1 MKALLKFAFLLF
13 TFVSISIADGV
24 AGIAAVSGTQP
35 ITVSDAMADLEG
47 KKTLFC
53 GILDAQTKKEIGYI
67 PNSVFVDSK
76 NWRSAL
82 PKDKNVKVIF
92 YGKNRMSFEPAEL
105 SLLAKSAGYN
115 NTFILTEGIE
125 GWILNGGKSIKTGL
139 EEWNTS
145 PNILDY
151 KDSIHAEM
159 VFGKIPACSDCHS
172 EEKGSINPNLATNK
186 NLISLNCAKCHE
198 KAQQHLQES
207 AHAPKKAKLS
217 FANLINVD
225 LTNDKGKNLPN
236 CLDCHGVH
244 QKNEAYNLANPR
256 TIAEIS
262 CEKCHEG
269 KMKTFLNSFHG
280 KALLLSKNNVAD
292 FEQLPTCASCH
303 GKHNILP
310 TDNRNSTLYG
320 EAKINTCA
328 KCHEGASLNFTEFKA
343 HADHHDADKFPLL
356 NGVFKFMMGLVIAVF
371 VFFGVHTLLWCIRLL
386 WLKLSHPDEWK
397 AAKEKSKA
405 DKVHIKRFTLFQKV
419 QHFFMAASFL
429 GLSVSGLGQKFY
441 DAAWAQS
448 LIDLLGG
455 PLMATQIH
463 HFSAVIMFIVFFSHI
478 GQIISCKVKSGWT
491 LKDFFGPDGLM
502 PNWQDFKDLA
512 AHFKWFFGKGER
524 PQFDRWTYWE
534 KFDYL
539 AVFWG
544 MFMIGITG
552 LMLWFPVGAT
562 ALLGGEWLNVA
573 TVIHSDEA
581 LLAMGFIFAVHFF
594 NTHFRADRFPM
605 DMVIFS
611 GSLSQSEV
619 QHERSKWFDR
629 LKKAGK
635 LDELLIKGFDFPYA
649 TLSKVVGIAMLVTG
663 LFFLV
668 LMIVA
673 GLSYL

>member
-1 MKALLKFAFLLF
+1 MKKMLKFVFLLF
-13 TFVSISIADGV
+13 AFVSISIADGV
-24 AGIAAVSGTQP
+24 AGIAAVEGTQP

-53 GILDAQTKKEIGYI
+53 GTIDAQIKKEIGYI
-67 PNSVFVDSK
+67 PNSVFVDAK
-76 NWRSAL
+76 NWRSAM
-82 PKDKNVKVIF
+82 PKDKNAKIIF
-92 YGKNRMSFEPAEL
+92 YGKDRMSFEPAEI
-105 SLLAKSAGYN
+105 SLLAKSAGYT

-125 GWILNGGKSIKTGL
+125 GWILNGGKSIKAGL
-139 EEWNTS
+139 DEWDNS
-145 PNILDY
+145 PNITDY
-151 KDSIHAEM
+151 KDGIHAEM
-159 VFGKIPACSDCHS
+159 VFGKLPACSDCHAMQ
-172 EEKGSINPNLATNK
+172 KGGIDPNLATNT
-186 NLISLNCAKCHE
+186 NLISLNCSKCHE
-198 KAQQHLQES
+198 KAQENLANS

-217 FANLINVD
+217 FENLINVD
-225 LTNDKGKNLPN
+225 LTNDKGKKLPN

-244 QKNEAYNLANPR
+244 NKTPEFMAANPR

-262 CEKCHEG
+262 CEKCHE
-269 KMKTFLNSFHG
+269 KKFKTFLGSFHG
-280 KALLLSKNNVAD
+280 KALLLSKNNVEH
-292 FEQLPTCASCH
+292 FEALPTCASCH
-303 GKHNILP
+303 GKHNIRP
-310 TDNRNSTLYG
+310 SDNRASTLYG
-320 EAKINTCA
+320 QAKIDTCA
-328 KCHEGASLNFTEFKA
+328 KCHEGANANFTEFIA
-343 HADHHDADKFPLL
+343 HADHHDGENFPAL
-356 NGVFKFMMGLVIAVF
+356 NGVFKFMAGLVIVVF
-371 VFFGVHTLLWCIRLL
+371 VFFGIHTLLWCIRLVL
-386 WLKLSHPDEWK
+386 LRLTHPKEWQ
-397 AAKEKSKA
+397 AAKEKSAA
-405 DKVHIKRFTLFQKV
+405 DKTHIKRFTPFQKA

-441 DAAWAQS
+441 DAPWAQS
-448 LIDLLGG
+448 LIDFLGG
-455 PLMATQIH
+455 PLVATQIH

-478 GQIISCKVKSGWT
+478 GQIIACKVQNGWT

-502 PNWQDFKDLA
+502 PNTQDFKDLA

-552 LMLWFPVGAT
+552 LMLWFPVGAS
-562 ALLGGEWLNVA
+562 ALVSGEWLNIA

-619 QHERSKWFDR
+619 QHERSKWFAR
-629 LKKAGK
+629 LKSSGK
-635 LDELLIKGFDFPYA
+635 LDTLLIKGFDFPMA
-649 TLSKVVGIAMLVTG
+649 AISKVVGILMLITG

-668 LMIVA
+668 LMIIA

>member
-1 MKALLKFAFLLF
+1 MKTLLKFAFLLF
-13 TFVSISIADGV
+13 AFVSISIADGV
-24 AGIAAVSGTQP
+24 AGIAAVEGTKP

-53 GILDAQTKKEIGYI
+53 GTIDAQTKREIGYI
-67 PNSVFVDSK
+67 PNSVFVDAE
-76 NWRSAL
+76 NWRSFM
-82 PKDKNVKVIF
+82 PKDKNAKIVF
-92 YGKNRMSFEPAEL
+92 YGKNRMSFEPAEI

-125 GWILNGGKSIKTGL
+125 GWILNGGKSIKAGL
-139 EEWNTS
+139 EEWNSS

-151 KDSIHAEM
+151 KDGIHAEM

-172 EEKGSINPNLATNK
+172 AEKGGINPNIATNK
-186 NLISLNCAKCHE
+186 NLISLNCGKCHE
-198 KAQQHLQES
+198 KAQAHLQES

-217 FANLINVD
+217 FANLIDVD

-244 QKNEAYNLANPR
+244 QKSEAYKLANPR

-269 KMKTFLNSFHG
+269 KFKTFLNSFHG
-280 KALLLSKNNVAD
+280 KALLLSKNNVED
-292 FEQLPTCASCH
+292 FEELPTCASCH
-303 GKHNILP
+303 GNHNILP
-310 TDNRNSTLYG
+310 VDNRNSTLYG

-328 KCHEGASLNFTEFKA
+328 KCHDGASINFTEFIA
-343 HADHHDADKFPLL
+343 HADHHDGDKFPLL
-356 NGVFKFMMGLVIAVF
+356 NGVFKFMTGLVILVF
-371 VFFGVHTLLWCIRLL
+371 VFFGVHTLLWCIRLI
-386 WLKLSHPDEWK
+386 WFKLSHPAEWK
-397 AAKEKSKA
+397 AAKEKSAA
-405 DKVHIKRFTLFQKV
+405 DKVHIKRFTLFQKA

-448 LIDLLGG
+448 LIDFLGG
-455 PLMATQIH
+455 PIMATQIH

-478 GQIISCKVKSGWT
+478 GQIIACKVQNGWT

-502 PNWQDFKDLA
+502 PNWQDFRDLA

-544 MFMIGITG
+544 MFFIGITG

-562 ALLGGEWLNVA
+562 ALMGGEWLNVA

-635 LDELLIKGFDFPYA
+635 LDQLLIKGFDFPYA

-668 LMIVA
+668 LMIIA